1 MQEQIDRGNVLN
13 ARLLQERKGL
23 ELRLVCLRG
32 CYVPQSLSSLS
43 LSLSVGLSLSLALSL
58 GLSLSLSLSLG
69 LSRSLA
75 RARAR
80 SLFPKTVNQTV
91 NRNPEQEKYEAADG
105 GSAPKNWLSETAVG
119 SQVHTCTSNWVFD
132 AQPRATHAQGAG
144 SPLRGTPNAL
154 NLIHVVRKLLIN
166 PDHTNPMAAEQA
178 TLRAGRGA
186 RTAGSSRDDVS
197 RDYQWCC
204 LLCYT
209 TEWPKQRFEPLEGVR
224 EILAAREKEVK
235 RHFNVSMDGDATR
248 KEARR

>member
-1 MQEQIDRGNVLN
+1 MLDYSKSGR
-13 ARLLQERKGL
+13 AWSSAWY
-23 ELRLVCLRG
+23 VCAGAMSRN
-32 CYVPQSLSSLS
+32 LS
-43 LSLSVGLSLSLALSL
+43 LLCLSLCPWV
-58 GLSLSLSLSLG
+58 SLSLSLSLWVS
-69 LSRSLA
+69 LSLSLWVSLARSLA

-119 SQVHTCTSNWVFD
+119 SQVHTCTSNWVFA

-209 TEWPKQRFEPLEGVR
+209 TEWPKQRFETLEER
-224 EILAAREKEVK
+224 FSRAREKE
-235 RHFNVSMDGDATR
+235 R
-248 KEARR
+248 ARALWGE

>member
-1 MQEQIDRGNVLN
+1 MKLPTADLLRKIGFQKPPWAHRYIHARVTGCLTLN
-13 ARLLQERKGL
+13 HAPLTRK
-23 ELRLVCLRG
+23 
-32 CYVPQSLSSLS
+32 
-43 LSLSVGLSLSLALSL
+43 
-58 GLSLSLSLSLG
+58 
-69 LSRSLA
+69 
-75 RARAR
+75 
-80 SLFPKTVNQTV
+80 
-91 NRNPEQEKYEAADG
+91 
-105 GSAPKNWLSETAVG
+105 
-119 SQVHTCTSNWVFD
+119 
-132 AQPRATHAQGAG
+132 AQGARCAERLM
-144 SPLRGTPNAL
+144 P
-154 NLIHVVRKLLIN
+154 LIHVVRKLLIN

-235 RHFNVSMDGDATR
+235 RHFNVSMDGDAAR

>member
-1 MQEQIDRGNVLN
+1 MSARVLCP
-13 ARLLQERKGL
+13 AISLFS
-23 ELRLVCLRG
+23 V
-32 CYVPQSLSSLS
+32 SLSVRGSLS
-43 LSLSVGLSLSLALSL
+43 LSRSLS
-58 GLSLSLSLSLG
+58 GSLSLSLSLWVS
-69 LSRSLA
+69 LARSLA

-91 NRNPEQEKYEAADG
+91 NQNPEQEKYEAADG
-105 GSAPKNWLSETAVG
+105 GAAPKNWLSETAVG
-119 SQVHTCTSNWVFD
+119 SQVHTCTSNWVFV